1 MIKLRLQDYL
11 SGAEESDLEHFKT
24 NVYETIKMLFPDPD
38 EEEKEKKSEVKES
51 ENLEALLSEER
62 HKPESEGVRSEQLN
76 ELGEMKPGEPQDDVL
91 SELEE
96 LEKLDAGETHKGI
109 FYAALLYSTYRLW
122 LLAHWAG
129 WFSGALSHLFPL

>member
-1 MIKLRLQDYL
+1 
-11 SGAEESDLEHFKT
+11 
-24 NVYETIKMLFPDPD
+24 MLFPDPD

-76 ELGEMKPGEPQDDVL
+76 ELGEMKPGEPQDDAL

-96 LEKLDAGETHKGI
+96 LEKLDAGETHKGSNRI
-109 FYAALLYSTYRLW
+109 ESIHERDLLDAAYSRIL
-122 LLAHWAG
+122 
-129 WFSGALSHLFPL
+129 PIC